1 MLAATVPAQI
11 WIDRWGRRKPLIYGG
26 AAMAVCFIVT
36 GAMYARFGVK
46 QDGGV
51 LLKSKVAQWV
61 VAVLT
66 YLFVANFSWSWAVVS
81 GEIAPAGLRLAH

>member
-26 AAMAVCFIVT
+26 AARAVCFIVT